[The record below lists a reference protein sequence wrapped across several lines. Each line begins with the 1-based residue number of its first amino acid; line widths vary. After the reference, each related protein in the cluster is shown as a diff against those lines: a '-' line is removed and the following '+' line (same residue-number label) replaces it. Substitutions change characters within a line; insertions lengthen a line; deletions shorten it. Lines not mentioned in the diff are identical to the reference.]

1 MMQTVFF
8 WVADYKMSKDQMSS
22 LTQVL
27 WYLHT
32 HKINDSLKY
41 HYITMKIKILLQQ
54 ITKREKY
61 YLCSFV
67 F

>member
-8 WVADYKMSKDQMSS
+8 WVADYEMSEDQMSP

-27 WYLHT
+27 WRLHT
-32 HKINDSLKY
+32 RKINDSLKY
-41 HYITMKIKILLQQ
+41 HHITMKIKILLQQ

-61 YLCSFV
+61 CLRSFV